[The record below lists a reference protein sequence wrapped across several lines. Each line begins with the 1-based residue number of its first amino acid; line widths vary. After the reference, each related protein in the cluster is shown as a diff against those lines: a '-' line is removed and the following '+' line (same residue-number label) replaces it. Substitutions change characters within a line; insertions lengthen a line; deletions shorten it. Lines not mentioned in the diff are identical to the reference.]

1 MPGDVISTWAWVVWL
16 ALIVIFLIVEVL
28 SLDFTFLMLAIGSF
42 GGLVAGLLGAP
53 WWVGI
58 LVAGVLAILL
68 LFFLRPPLLHRLRRG
83 GDPARTNVDALLG
96 LGGTVVLV
104 FPDGRGQVKLANG
117 ETWTAR
123 LGAAPGTPGAPADAL
138 VEGEQVV
145 VTSIDGATA
154 MVVPADRHHP
164 TEGASAS

>member
-28 SLDFTFLMLAIGSF
+28 TLDLTFLMLSIGSF

-58 LVAGVLAILL
+58 LVAGILAMLL

-83 GDPARTNVDALLG
+83 GDPALTNVDALLG
-96 LGGTVVLV
+96 ISGTVVLV
-104 FPDGRGQVKLANG
+104 FPNGTGQVKLANG
-117 ETWTAR
+117 ETWTSR
-123 LGAAPGTPGAPADAL
+123 LGGPPSTDAL
-138 VEGEQVV
+138 VEGE
-145 VTSIDGATA
+145 
-154 MVVPADRHHP
+154 
-164 TEGASAS
+164 

>member
-28 SLDFTFLMLAIGSF
+28 TLDFTFLMLSIGSF

-58 LVAGVLAILL
+58 LVAGILAMLL

-96 LGGTVVLV
+96 ISGTVVLV

-117 ETWTAR
+117 ETWTSR
-123 LGAAPGTPGAPADAL
+123 IGSPSSTDVL

-154 MVVPADRHHP
+154 VVVPADRHR
-164 TEGASAS
+164 TESEGATS

>member
-28 SLDFTFLMLAIGSF
+28 TLDFTFLMLSIGSF

-58 LVAGVLAILL
+58 LVAGILAMLL

-96 LGGTVVLV
+96 ISGTVVLV

-117 ETWTAR
+117 ETWTSR
-123 LGAAPGTPGAPADAL
+123 IGSPSSTDAL

-154 MVVPADRHHP
+154 VVVPADRHR
-164 TEGASAS
+164 TESEGAAS